1 MNTIFDYI
9 EWRGDINMTHDP
21 INDVDILILCRLSY
35 IPFDNVVPSSI
46 DEGSVQIKEA
56 AIKVLE
62 LENNG
67 LKQFRKEED
76 KKLLEALIDSER
88 FKHIPLYYY
97 VDIFSEESEEQFSAI
112 TMMLEDGSIAVIY
125 RGTDGTLVGWKEDF
139 NMSFSPE
146 VPAQQDAITYFTQVA
161 DCFPEKKL
169 RLAGHSKGG
178 NLAMYAATFCRL
190 DIQKRII
197 AVRNLDGPGFNEH
210 QASKEDFSRISDVTL
225 TYLPESSVIGMLLEH
240 MEKSVIV
247 SSQKIGLFQHN
258 TYLWEIRRSGFVKK
272 EELSNSSRMID
283 KTLKNWLN
291 NLSSKQREQM
301 VDGLFQILSSTD
313 GKTLRDLWNGKNVI
327 SILSAFM
334 KMDEDTK
341 SNIETVMKLFQ
352 ISLKSNL
359 STKNMMEGFI
369 TEQSTIER

>member
-112 TMMLEDGSIAVIY
+112 TMMLEDGTIAVIY

-146 VPAQQDAITYFTQVA
+146 VPAQQDAITYFTQVQTV
-161 DCFPEKKL
+161 FQ
-169 RLAGHSKGG
+169 RRNFGSLA
-178 NLAMYAATFCRL
+178 
-190 DIQKRII
+190 IQKVVILQCMPLLSADSISR
-197 AVRNLDGPGFNEH
+197 
-210 QASKEDFSRISDVTL
+210 KESLLFVISMVL
-225 TYLPESSVIGMLLEH
+225 VSMNIRHLKKILVVSQMLL
-240 MEKSVIV
+240 
-247 SSQKIGLFQHN
+247 LPTFQ
-258 TYLWEIRRSGFVKK
+258 
-272 EELSNSSRMID
+272 
-283 KTLKNWLN
+283 
-291 NLSSKQREQM
+291 NLQ
-301 VDGLFQILSSTD
+301 
-313 GKTLRDLWNGKNVI
+313 
-327 SILSAFM
+327 
-334 KMDEDTK
+334 
-341 SNIETVMKLFQ
+341 
-352 ISLKSNL
+352 
-359 STKNMMEGFI
+359 
-369 TEQSTIER
+369 

>member
-1 MNTIFDYI
+1 
-9 EWRGDINMTHDP
+9 
-21 INDVDILILCRLSY
+21 
-35 IPFDNVVPSSI
+35 
-46 DEGSVQIKEA
+46 
-56 AIKVLE
+56 
-62 LENNG
+62 
-67 LKQFRKEED
+67 
-76 KKLLEALIDSER
+76 
-88 FKHIPLYYY
+88 
-97 VDIFSEESEEQFSAI
+97 
-112 TMMLEDGSIAVIY
+112 
-125 RGTDGTLVGWKEDF
+125 
-139 NMSFSPE
+139 
-146 VPAQQDAITYFTQVA
+146 
-161 DCFPEKKL
+161 
-169 RLAGHSKGG
+169 
-178 NLAMYAATFCRL
+178 
-190 DIQKRII
+190 
-197 AVRNLDGPGFNEH
+197 
-210 QASKEDFSRISDVTL
+210 
-225 TYLPESSVIGMLLEH
+225 

-272 EELSNSSRMID
+272 EELSNSSKMID

-352 ISLKSNL
+352 KSLKSNL

>member
-112 TMMLEDGSIAVIY
+112 TMMLEDGTIAVIY

-139 NMSFSPE
+139 NMSLH
-146 VPAQQDAITYFTQVA
+146 ILH
-161 DCFPEKKL
+161 KL
-169 RLAGHSKGG
+169 QTVFQRRNFGSLA
-178 NLAMYAATFCRL
+178 
-190 DIQKRII
+190 IQKVVILQCMPLLSADSISR
-197 AVRNLDGPGFNEH
+197 
-210 QASKEDFSRISDVTL
+210 KESLLFVISMVLVSMNIRHLKKILVVSQMLLLLLWSSFFVTL
-225 TYLPESSVIGMLLEH
+225 
-240 MEKSVIV
+240 
-247 SSQKIGLFQHN
+247 
-258 TYLWEIRRSGFVKK
+258 
-272 EELSNSSRMID
+272 
-283 KTLKNWLN
+283 
-291 NLSSKQREQM
+291 
-301 VDGLFQILSSTD
+301 
-313 GKTLRDLWNGKNVI
+313 
-327 SILSAFM
+327 
-334 KMDEDTK
+334 
-341 SNIETVMKLFQ
+341 
-352 ISLKSNL
+352 
-359 STKNMMEGFI
+359 
-369 TEQSTIER
+369 